1 MPPRD
6 VSEDVFQLTVLLLML
21 TARQHAVRHP
31 VPAPERILWI
41 GAHPDDEAYVAP
53 LLGTSCVEG
62 TGRCSLLV
70 MTRGEGGGDP
80 VVRTAEMG
88 RAADLLR
95 AHLDLW
101 TLSDVGIDVDTIWSA
116 QSGGHEEL
124 LAHIESII
132 NSEKPTVIYTFDPNH
147 GSTCHPAH
155 REVGALVIEAVGRL
169 ASAAPRLLLVETTV
183 DFLPDDFVFHSAS
196 PDAIAV
202 DSTLS
207 WCYLVDDVATHASQ
221 FTLEQIEAL
230 RRTPAEQRRVFLATV
245 PAQKYSCGR

>member
-1 MPPRD
+1 MFQ
-6 VSEDVFQLTVLLLML
+6 VTILVFLLTS
-21 TARQHAVRHP
+21 RQHAVRHP
-31 VPAPERILWI
+31 PERILWI

-80 VVRTAEMG
+80 VVRTGEME
-88 RAADLLR
+88 RAAALFR
-95 AHLDLW
+95 AHLHLW
-101 TLSDVGIDVDTIWSA
+101 TLSDVGTDVDTIWSA
-116 QSGGHEEL
+116 ESGGHEEL
-124 LAHIESII
+124 LSHIESII

-155 REVGALVIEAVGRL
+155 REVGALVIEAAERFG
-169 ASAAPRLLLVETTV
+169 SAAPRVLLVETTV
-183 DFLPDDFVFHSAS
+183 DFLPDDFVFRSAT

-202 DSTLS
+202 DATQT
-207 WCYLVDDVATHASQ
+207 WHYLVEDAATHASQ
-221 FTLEQIEAL
+221 FTIEQIEAL

-245 PAQKYSCGR
+245 PAQKYSCDR